1 MPYDRLKEEG
11 HIFQGIPLSELN
23 LPDIEAHE
31 NITVGQAKEIFEKG
45 AKIIPLK
52 KSNGDLYGAIFPQ
65 KFIAA
70 INLKKLHFEDSAIKT
85 KFNDFVVVPSTLDLG
100 QLTKILERNDAVL
113 VETRDENNVRTRLQ
127 VATIYD
133 TLKYVK

>member
-1 MPYDRLKEEG
+1 MSAEWCVENRFLPYDRLKEEG
-11 HIFQGIPLSELN
+11 HIFQGVPLSELN

-52 KSNGDLYGAIFPQ
+52 KSNGDLYGALFPQ

-70 INLKKLHFEDSAIKT
+70 INLKKLNLEDSAIKT

-100 QLTKILERNDAVL
+100 QLTKYKLILILEYWK
-113 VETRDENNVRTRLQ
+113 EMMPS
-127 VATIYD
+127 
-133 TLKYVK
+133 